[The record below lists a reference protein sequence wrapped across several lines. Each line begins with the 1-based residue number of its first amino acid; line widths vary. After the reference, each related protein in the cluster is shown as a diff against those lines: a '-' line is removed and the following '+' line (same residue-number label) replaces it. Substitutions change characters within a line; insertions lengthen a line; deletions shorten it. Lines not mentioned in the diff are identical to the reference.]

1 MATQRRLDIVLAL
14 VIVVAVAAGLAY
26 AFRDQIAARMSGS
39 GSGTTAIAPAGP
51 AGAADARGPIT
62 IDPRRQQLVGVRTVP
77 VERAA
82 IAPTSRATGTV
93 RYDETR
99 MAEVN
104 LKVEGWIR
112 DLFVDYT
119 GQSVARG
126 QRLFTLFSP
135 ELLATENEYLLALRT
150 RDELVAAL
158 PAQSEPT
165 PQAAQSRDYADRL
178 VAASRQRLAL
188 WDLPEAQIRTLE
200 ETRKP
205 QALMTFTSPAN
216 GYVIEKQ
223 AITGM
228 RVMPGQTLYKIADL
242 SVVWVEADIY
252 EREMSLIRVGQSASV
267 TLDAY
272 PGETFPGRAVYI
284 YPYVE
289 EQSRT
294 VKVRLQFSNARGR
307 LKPGM
312 FANVELQTAGRTGLT
327 VPSDALL
334 DSGAQQVVFVAEGE
348 GRFTPRPVKIGLRL
362 SDRVEILDGL
372 KEGEQVA
379 SSATFFLDSESQLR
393 AGLQN
398 YEAPPPPAG
407 AATAPGGPGPALSI
421 SFRSQP
427 DPART
432 GDNTFEARVA
442 DASGQAVTDAE
453 VLVQL
458 FMPAMPSMSM
468 PAMRGDAKLPHA
480 GGGVYRGPGQVAMA
494 GRWDVTVTVSRGGA
508 RLGSQQFALVAR

>member
-1 MATQRRLDIVLAL
+1 MAIQRRLDIVLAL
-14 VIVVAVAAGLAY
+14 VIVVAVGAGLAY
-26 AFRDQIAARMSGS
+26 TFRDQLAARMAGT
-39 GSGTTAIAPAGP
+39 GSGTTAMAPAGP
-51 AGAADARGPIT
+51 AGAPDARGPIT
-62 IDPRRQQLVGVRTVP
+62 IDPRRQQLVGVRTVS
-77 VERAA
+77 VERAT
-82 IAPTSRATGTV
+82 IAPTIRATGTV

-99 MAEVN
+99 QAEVN

-119 GQSVARG
+119 GQAVARG

-158 PAQSEPT
+158 PTQSEPT
-165 PQAAQSRDYADRL
+165 PQLAQSRDYADRL
-178 VAASRQRLAL
+178 VAAARQRLAL

-223 AITGM
+223 AIAGM

-252 EREMSLIRVGQSASV
+252 EREMSLLRVGQSASV

-272 PGETFPGRAVYI
+272 PGEMFPGRAVYI

-294 VKVRLQFSNARGR
+294 VKVRLQFSNPRGR

-312 FANVELQTAGRTGLT
+312 FANVELQTAGRTALT
-327 VPSDALL
+327 VPVDAVL
-334 DSGAQQVVFVAEGE
+334 DSGTQQVVFIAEDE
-348 GRFTPRPVKIGLRL
+348 GRFTPRPVKIGIRL
-362 SDRVEILDGL
+362 SDRVEILDGV

-393 AGLQN
+393 AGLQG
-398 YEAPPPPAG
+398 YEAPQAAAG
-407 AATAPGGPGPALSI
+407 AGTATRAPALDL
-421 SFRSQP
+421 SFRAQP

-432 GDNTFEARVA
+432 GENTFEVRVTG
-442 DASGQAVTDAE
+442 ASSQPVSDAE

-458 FMPAMPSMSM
+458 FMPAMPAMSM
-468 PAMRGDAKLPHA
+468 PAMRSEAKLPHV
-480 GGGVYRGPGQVAMA
+480 GGGVYRGPGQVVMG
-494 GRWDVTVTVSRGGA
+494 GRWDVTVMVSRAGT